1 MMFLPYLQMTWIPCC
16 ILVTTFISLKVQ
28 GAHSL
33 NFIQIKLLLLL
44 ESHSTN
50 IEEKLYTSGSICSG
64 VIADDK
70 THMDNLLKVAD
81 LDSVGDIAPEDMEE
95 MLKVNSQLL
104 EFNVSKEDMD
114 NLLNIDCFYP
124 MKSQSSDETS

>member
-1 MMFLPYLQMTWIPCC
+1 
-16 ILVTTFISLKVQ
+16 
-28 GAHSL
+28 
-33 NFIQIKLLLLL
+33 
-44 ESHSTN
+44 
-50 IEEKLYTSGSICSG
+50 
-64 VIADDK
+64 
-70 THMDNLLKVAD
+70 MDNLLKVPD

-124 MKSQSSDETS
+124 MKSSEDT